1 MIWFYV
7 YTRIPFIILSVFL
20 LKYKKPY
27 KFRIKL
33 PGVPGA
39 QASKE
44 VPKPKP
50 KIQSPPDEYLA
61 CIIREVAVTGHH
73 VAGTCAG
80 GKVVDDQ
87 LRYVYNT
94 IEKNYLS
101 SYNFYRSWNFKTIH
115 LLENDI
121 KWLIIGIQST

>member
-1 MIWFYV
+1 MILC
-7 YTRIPFIILSVFL
+7 IISTYSYIIHYIVCISFNI
-20 LKYKKPY
+20 KKPY

-39 QASKE
+39 QARKE
-44 VPKPKP
+44 VPNPKP

-87 LRYVYNT
+87 LRYV
-94 IEKNYLS
+94 S
-101 SYNFYRSWNFKTIH
+101 QRKTIY
-115 LLENDI
+115 LPTIFIVLEI
-121 KWLIIGIQST
+121 LKRFTC